1 MTDKTKATLQG
12 RPSNTNKST
21 IDITRP
27 CAGGQSLTDALNSAS
42 TNIPN
47 IVGLVEPTI
56 LKLLATF
63 RGLVEPTILK
73 RVANL
78 QLGLGCAENF
88 GHLIVGYAPLQHTPI
103 TTHILGR
110 LVCLT
115 GYAKFWAHL
124 DSGHCSLLG
133 CTPLPYTPDVSRN
146 SGYVKTSNGPLNFSR
161 CSYVSNGQLNFE
173 PTDFIQVFGSS
184 LACLRRRRLI
194 SACMAALM
202 NCPVLS
208 PDVFTCSIPSMSSCA
223 IRAVTDCDLAFFV
236 PVAMPT
242 SSIQWCKTIYTVFY
256 LFKDLTCKTP
266 LFYFVSYTLCCS
278 WCENSEAPQVLGTPA
293 GPLTKPLIGV
303 TVMAESQHTQSRPE
317 FTWRFLSVSARSP
330 EAKPIVIY
338 VNASSEHEARDTMPG
353 VHLIFAARLPFH
365 AFQVLGVHH
374 V

>member
-1 MTDKTKATLQG
+1 MADKTKATLQG

-27 CAGGQSLTDALNSAS
+27 CAGGQSSNCAS
-42 TNIPN
+42 GAI
-47 IVGLVEPTI
+47 
-56 LKLLATF
+56 K
-63 RGLVEPTILK
+63 PTILK

-78 QLGLGCAENF
+78 QLSFGCAENF
-88 GHLIVGYAPLQHTPI
+88 GHPIEGYAHFW
-103 TTHILGR
+103 THPDN
-110 LVCLT
+110 
-115 GYAKFWAHL
+115 GYR
-124 DSGHCSLLG
+124 G

-208 PDVFTCSIPSMSSCA
+208 PDVLTCSIPSMSSCA
-223 IRAVTDCDLAFFV
+223 IRAVTDCDLAFFG

-278 WCENSEAPQVLGTPA
+278 WCKNSEAPQVLGTPA

-303 TVMAESQHTQSRPE
+303 TVMAESQSTQTRLK
-317 FTWRFLSVSARSP
+317 FTWRFLAVPVIAP
-330 EAKPIVIY
+330 DTKPIVLY
-338 VNASSEHEARDTMPG
+338 TNATSEQDARDNCPG
-353 VHLIFAARLPFH
+353 WLLFFAARLPVQEVRH
-365 AFQVLGVHH
+365 A
-374 V
+374 